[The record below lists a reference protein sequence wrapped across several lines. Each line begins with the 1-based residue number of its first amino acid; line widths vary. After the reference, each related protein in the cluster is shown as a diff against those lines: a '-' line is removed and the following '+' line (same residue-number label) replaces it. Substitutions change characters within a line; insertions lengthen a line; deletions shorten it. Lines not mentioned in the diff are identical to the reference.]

1 MILLPPSSTRTDTLF
16 PYTSLFRSCM
26 DRLQTALARARRG
39 NSLIAVMF
47 LDMDSFKQINDCHG
61 HLLGDQ
67 LLRTMATRLTD
78 SLRASDTVGRLGGDA
93 FGVVLEREIG
103 RASCRERV
111 CQNV

>member
-1 MILLPPSSTRTDTLF
+1 MAQHDPLTRLPNRTLF
-16 PYTSLFRSCM
+16 M

-39 NSLIAVMF
+39 NSQIAVMF

-78 SLRASDTVGRLGGDA
+78 SLRASDTVGRLGGDE
-93 FGVVLEREIG
+93 FVEIG
-103 RASCRERV
+103 RASCRARG
-111 CQNV
+111 CQYV